1 MFYVYPLIVN
11 TLMYLHC
18 PVIIDNTMINIPLD
32 LYDAFFEICIQEF
45 EFWILGHLC
54 TYFWKD
60 CQTVLQQAAMVCT
73 PAGSSRASK
82 SL

>member
-1 MFYVYPLIVN
+1 MFYVYPLFVD
-11 TLMYLHC
+11 TFMYFHC
-18 PVIIDNTMINIPLD
+18 PTIVANTMINIPLD
-32 LYDAFFEICIQEF
+32 LYDAFFEIYIQEC

-60 CQTVLQQAAMVCT
+60 FQTVFQQAAMVCT